1 VEMFEA
7 SILTG
12 THVLHTVRLYIDTF
26 VRCIEMFTSD
36 NFPRLSHKEF
46 VILEML
52 TNKGE
57 MYGLEMVSVSE
68 GELKRGTIYVTLQR
82 MAEKNFVES
91 KQEFCSEASVVRR
104 IYTATDFGEKIFKA
118 QELALRYLNMN
129 VK

>member
-1 VEMFEA
+1 
-7 SILTG
+7 
-12 THVLHTVRLYIDTF
+12 
-26 VRCIEMFTSD
+26 MFTSD

-52 TNKGE
+52 TKKGE
-57 MYGLEMVSVSE
+57 MYGLEMVSSSE

-82 MAEKNFVES
+82 MTEKDFVES
-91 KQEFCSEASVVRR
+91 REESRLESETNVVRR
-104 IYTATDFGEKIFKA
+104 IYTATDFGEKVFKA